1 MAAMSTPNVLVTG
14 ELLVDF
20 LPRHGN
26 AIAESESFDRRS
38 GGAPANVAVG
48 LARLGQPPWFWTR
61 VGRDPFGDFLVE
73 TLLDNGVP
81 SRFVERDPTAK
92 TPLAFVDRGSDSTVE
107 FSFYRDGTADTRLEP
122 GGVPKE
128 TLQAVDLVYV
138 GSVMLA
144 SGTARSATTD
154 LVSRANEHGCT
165 VVFDVNARPELWNDG
180 EFERV
185 VGDLLGD
192 IDIVK
197 ATPTDLRYLPFVDA
211 SDPPEE
217 LARTLCDRGP
227 SAAFLTLGESGSYV
241 LSTDDAL
248 LEPGTAAHDGYEV
261 DAIDTTGA
269 GDAFMTGVL
278 GALVDGERELTAV
291 LAFANAVAAVST
303 TARGAM
309 PTLPTRERV
318 RQFRAEHDRAVRE

>member
-1 MAAMSTPNVLVTG
+1 MPTPNVLVAG

-20 LPRHGN
+20 LPQRGDS
-26 AIAESESFDRRS
+26 IAESESFDRRS

-48 LARLGQPPWFWTR
+48 LSRLGQPPWFWTR

-73 TLLDNGVP
+73 TLSDNGVP
-81 SRFVERDPTAK
+81 RRFVERDPTAK
-92 TPLAFVDRGSDSTVE
+92 TSLAFVDRNSDSNVD

-122 GGVPKE
+122 GGVPEE
-128 TLQAVDLVYV
+128 TLQAVDLVSL

-144 SGTARSATTD
+144 SGTARSATMD
-154 LVSRANEHGCT
+154 LVSRANDHDCT
-165 VVFDVNARPELWNDG
+165 VVFDVNARPELWDDG

-185 VGDLLGD
+185 VEDVLDG

-197 ATPTDLRYLPFVDA
+197 ATPTDLQHLPFVDA
-211 SDPPEE
+211 SDSPEG
-217 LARTLCDRGP
+217 LARSLCDRGP

-241 LSTDDAL
+241 LATDDAR
-248 LEPGTAAHDGYEV
+248 LEPGTATHAGYEV

-278 GALVDGERELTAV
+278 TALIDGERELTAV

-309 PTLPTRERV
+309 TTLPTRERV
-318 RQFRAEHDRAVRE
+318 RQFRAEHDSSARE